1 MELRGPTDQKGVTEL
16 LGNTSLTVVL
26 GSTPP
31 NTADEPVLLKFTREL
46 CKLHLPVLLI
56 QPGTK
61 MPLDMRSSHEK
72 KQDPRSGVHMATDNP
87 TVLKKYIH
95 RARRDANE
103 KRPKTHPAPLEPNAP
118 LNFAVRLRGSGYV
131 VVDADTPQEVNA
143 LKQFLAPEFGGL
155 DKVPAPTVLTPG
167 GGGHSGGGH
176 WWFKLPETVT
186 ISDDMPAVHK
196 VTTEHGSFSVYLNDA
211 YVLIPPSTRPEGPYV
226 ANAPDNPLPITLAM
240 ELKTREV
247 SIKEAALERQRRA
260 EERAQHLQAGDFTLD
275 QSIAE
280 WAQSVSWEELLTRHG
295 WHASGT
301 VDGCGCAIFT
311 RPGAPSSP
319 KSATAHEASCSL
331 GRYDSENAP
340 LHVWTDNAP
349 DEIAAHILARN
360 TKTISKLTF
369 VALMEHGG
377 DMTKAINALGIK
389 IPMDLVGVPLDSAL
403 MAANQIGEGAH
414 SAVTA
419 ADSTA
424 TLGGPSAVT
433 AASTYRPEP
442 EPAIEQV
449 NQPWIDRDR
458 DHAEEFIE
466 HIPQY
471 KGKPNLEGNMCVD
484 NEWGVMVHGHDPD
497 KEYPEPVS
505 NPMMNSVEAENIHE
519 DEEALIVKHDVM
531 VSPIKEEHHQWA
543 PGQEQLGSKD
553 PADGIDPRTVKDVMG
568 RGVFSMW
575 GVNTGVND
583 EEIKALQKIRP
594 GFADWQGDNQE
605 VPKVTW
611 DVDGLIEH
619 RGFTSIIGTPGAG
632 KSFVALDMILHMA
645 TGKPWQGR
653 DVQQQNVLYVIG
665 EGLPGVIARVR
676 EWEIRHEEDL
686 RGKFFMIKEPMLT
699 NGNAATWAWMC
710 ALMLKY
716 NIKTVV
722 FDTLSRMIAGTDENS
737 SKEMNQVINVFD
749 KVRTVTG
756 AGVVVVHHT
765 SKSGSSGRGSSALQG
780 ALDSEIMV
788 EKDHKLDKRGEPVKD
803 DKCVGKPIRI
813 RTTKVK
819 NGEGAEG
826 EDSIKLSITKSGE
839 SALLTDRVGN
849 VGNPTLG
856 LPNGQPAPVE
866 ALTVEEQLAAAR
878 AEIDRLKAENTAPVA
893 EPPAEVT
900 SAPAPTLAAVPDP
913 EPEPVA
919 PVAAPAPVVE
929 QVRPEPDVSHLF
941 GVPSMAPE
949 LVEEPEPAPEPF
961 TPTHLVEGLTDA
973 QLELQVTT
981 PNPMLAALAQMELD
995 KRRAAATPPLAPV
1008 PAPEP
1013 VAEPTPPVNPAA
1025 LFGTP
1030 SMAQPPASEQVP
1042 APPAEVIDAP
1052 AAPQAPTPEPAPTPP
1067 PVETVQAPLQ
1077 PFGAPPVAVSPFLN
1091 PPPQVPAGLDFESVT
1106 SQVSSIVF
1114 GKLTGQ
1120 PPWET
1125 VTVTDVLAELRTN
1138 VPIDGATATNLVT
1151 YLLGEL
1157 ATVGKLTQASKGTYR
1172 LRT

>member
-1 MELRGPTDQKGVTEL
+1 M

-131 VVDADTPQEVNA
+131 VVDADTPQEVEA
-143 LKQFLAPEFGGL
+143 LKRFLAPEFGGL

-247 SIKEAALERQRRA
+247 SIKEAALERQRRV
-260 EERAQHLQAGDFTLD
+260 EERAAHLQAGDFTLD

-295 WHASGT
+295 WHAAGT

-349 DEIAAHILARN
+349 DEIAAHIIARN

-403 MAANQIGEGAH
+403 MAANHIGEGAP
-414 SAVTA
+414 SALTV
-419 ADSTA
+419 ADSTT
-424 TLGGPSAVT
+424 TLTGPSAVS
-433 AASTYRPEP
+433 AANTYRPDP
-442 EPAIEQV
+442 EPALEQV

-497 KEYPEPVS
+497 KDYPEPVS
-505 NPMMNSVEAENIHE
+505 NPMMNSVEADNIHE

-575 GVNTGVND
+575 GVNTGTNAD
-583 EEIKALQKIRP
+583 EIKALQKIRP
-594 GFADWQGDNQE
+594 GFADWQGETQE
-605 VPKVTW
+605 IPKVTW

-665 EGLPGVIARVR
+665 EGLPGVITRVR

-686 RGKFFMIKEPMLT
+686 RGKFFMITEPMLT

-765 SKSGSSGRGSSALQG
+765 SKSGGSGRGSSALQG

-849 VGNPTLG
+849 IGKPTLG
-856 LPNGQPAPVE
+856 LPDGQPAPVE

-878 AEIDRLKAENTAPVA
+878 AEIERLKAENTAPVA
-893 EPPAEVT
+893 APEPAEVID
-900 SAPAPTLAAVPDP
+900 APAPTLVAVPDP
-913 EPEPVA
+913 EPELVA
-919 PVAAPAPVVE
+919 EPTPVAAPVGE
-929 QVRPEPDVSHLF
+929 QVQPDVSHLF

-949 LVEEPEPAPEPF
+949 LVEEPEPAPAPF
-961 TPTHLVEGLTDA
+961 TPTHLVEGMTDA

-995 KRRAAATPPLAPV
+995 KRRAVVETPPA

-1013 VAEPTPPVNPAA
+1013 VPVAPPTPPVDHFA

-1030 SMAQPPASEQVP
+1030 STAGMDPVP
-1042 APPAEVIDAP
+1042 VPVTAPPAEVIDAP
-1052 AAPQAPTPEPAPTPP
+1052 AAAPQAPIPEPVQPPVPTPP
-1067 PVETVQAPLQ
+1067 LAETVQAPLQ

-1091 PPPQVPAGLDFESVT
+1091 PPPQVPAGLDFQAVT

-1125 VTVTDVLAELRTN
+1125 VTVTDVLSELRTN
-1138 VPIDGATATNLVT
+1138 TPLDGDTATKLVT

-1157 ATVGKLTQASKGTYR
+1157 ATVGKLTQANQGTYR

>member
-1 MELRGPTDQKGVTEL
+1 M

-61 MPLDMRSSHEK
+61 LPLDMRSSHEK

-167 GGGHSGGGH
+167 GGGHNGGGH
-176 WWFKLPETVT
+176 WWFKLPDTVT

-226 ANAPDNPLPITLAM
+226 ANSPDNPLPLTLAM

-247 SIKEAALERQRRA
+247 SIKEAAVERQRRA
-260 EERAQHLQAGDFTLD
+260 EERAAHLQAGDFTLD

-280 WAQSVSWEELLTRHG
+280 WAQSVSWDELLTRHG

-331 GRYDSENAP
+331 GRYDAENSP

-349 DEIAAHILARN
+349 DEIAAHIIARN

-403 MAANQIGEGAH
+403 MAANHIGEGAA
-414 SAVTA
+414 SAITA
-419 ADSTA
+419 ADSTTA
-424 TLGGPSAVT
+424 LGGPSAVT
-433 AASTYRPEP
+433 AANTYRPDP
-442 EPAIEQV
+442 EPALEQV

-497 KEYPEPVS
+497 KDYPEPVS

-575 GVNTGVND
+575 GVNTGTNA

-594 GFADWQGDNQE
+594 GFADWQGETQE
-605 VPKVTW
+605 IPKVTW

-686 RGKFFMIKEPMLT
+686 RGKFFMITEPMLT

-765 SKSGSSGRGSSALQG
+765 SKSGGSGRGSSALQG

-788 EKDHKLDKRGEPVKD
+788 EKDHKLDKRGEPIRD
-803 DKCVGKPIRI
+803 DKCVGKPIRV

-826 EDSIKLSITKSGE
+826 EDSIKLSITKSGD

-849 VGNPTLG
+849 LGAPTLG
-856 LPNGQPAPVE
+856 LPDGQPAPVE

-878 AEIDRLKAENTAPVA
+878 AEIERLKAENTAPVA
-893 EPPAEVT
+893 APEPPAEVID
-900 SAPAPTLAAVPDP
+900 SPAPTRVAVPDP
-913 EPEPVA
+913 EPEPA
-919 PVAAPAPVVE
+919 PVTTPAPVVE
-929 QVRPEPDVSHLF
+929 QPQPDVSHLF

-1067 PVETVQAPLQ
+1067 PAETVQAPLQ
-1077 PFGAPPVAVSPFLN
+1077 PFGTPPVAVSPFLN
-1091 PPPQVPAGLDFESVT
+1091 PPPQVPAGLDFKGVT
-1106 SQVSSIVF
+1106 AQVSAIVF

-1138 VPIDGATATNLVT
+1138 VPLDGDTATKLVT

-1157 ATVGKLTQASKGTYR
+1157 ATVGKLTQANQGTYR

>member
-1 MELRGPTDQKGVTEL
+1 M

-31 NTADEPVLLKFTREL
+31 NTADEPVLLRFTREL

-61 MPLDMRSSHEK
+61 LPLDMRSSHEK

-87 TVLKKYIH
+87 TTLKKYIH
-95 RARRDANE
+95 RARRDASE

-118 LNFAVRLRGSGYV
+118 LNFAVRLRGSSYV

-167 GGGHSGGGH
+167 GGGHNGGGH
-176 WWFKLPETVT
+176 WWFKLPDTVT

-280 WAQSVSWEELLTRHG
+280 WAQSVTWDELLTRHG
-295 WHASGT
+295 WHAAGT

-331 GRYDSENAP
+331 GRYESENAP

-349 DEIAAHILARN
+349 DEIVAHIIARN

-403 MAANQIGEGAH
+403 MAANQIGEGAT
-414 SAVTA
+414 SALTA
-419 ADSTA
+419 ADSTTA
-424 TLGGPSAVT
+424 LTGPSAVT
-433 AASTYRPEP
+433 AANTYRPDP

-497 KEYPEPVS
+497 KDYPEPVS
-505 NPMMNSVEAENIHE
+505 NPMMNSVEADNIHE

-575 GVNTGVND
+575 GVSTGTNE
-583 EEIKALQKIRP
+583 EEIRALQKIRP
-594 GFADWQGDNQE
+594 GFADWQGENQE

-788 EKDHKLDKRGEPVKD
+788 EKDHKIDKRGEPVKD

-849 VGNPTLG
+849 LGAPTLG
-856 LPNGQPAPVE
+856 LPDGQPAPVE

-878 AEIDRLKAENTAPVA
+878 AEIERLKAENTAPVA
-893 EPPAEVT
+893 APEPPAEVID
-900 SAPAPTLAAVPDP
+900 SPAPTRVAVPDP
-913 EPEPVA
+913 EPEPA
-919 PVAAPAPVVE
+919 PVTTPAPVVE
-929 QVRPEPDVSHLF
+929 QPQPDVSHLF

-1052 AAPQAPTPEPAPTPP
+1052 AAPQAPTPEPEPTPP
-1067 PVETVQAPLQ
+1067 PAETVQAPLQ
-1077 PFGAPPVAVSPFLN
+1077 PFGTPPVAVSPFLN
-1091 PPPQVPAGLDFESVT
+1091 PPPQVPAGLDFKGVT
-1106 SQVSSIVF
+1106 AQVSSIVF

-1138 VPIDGATATNLVT
+1138 VPLDGDTATKLVT

-1157 ATVGKLTQASKGTYR
+1157 ATVGKLTQANQGTYR

>member
-1 MELRGPTDQKGVTEL
+1 M

-131 VVDADTPQEVNA
+131 VVDADTPQEVEA
-143 LKQFLAPEFGGL
+143 LKQLLAPEFGGL

-260 EERAQHLQAGDFTLD
+260 EERAAHLQAGDFTLD

-280 WAQSVSWEELLTRHG
+280 WAQSVTWEELLTRHG
-295 WHASGT
+295 WHAAGT
-301 VDGCGCAIFT
+301 VDGCGCGIFT

-319 KSATAHEASCSL
+319 KSATAHEATCSL
-331 GRYDSENAP
+331 GRYDAENSP

-349 DEIAAHILARN
+349 DELANHIITRN

-403 MAANQIGEGAH
+403 MAANHIGEGAH
-414 SAVTA
+414 SALTA
-419 ADSTA
+419 ADSTTTTTA
-424 TLGGPSAVT
+424 LGGPSAVT
-433 AASTYRPEP
+433 AANTYRPDP

-505 NPMMNSVEAENIHE
+505 NPMMNSVEADNIHE

-575 GVNTGVND
+575 GVSTGTNE
-583 EEIKALQKIRP
+583 EEIRALQKIRP
-594 GFADWQGDNQE
+594 GFADWQGETQE
-605 VPKVTW
+605 IPKVTW

-765 SKSGSSGRGSSALQG
+765 SKSGGSGRGSSALQG

-866 ALTVEEQLAAAR
+866 ALTVEEQLTAAR
-878 AEIDRLKAENTAPVA
+878 AEIERLKAENTAPVA
-893 EPPAEVT
+893 APEPPAEVID
-900 SAPAPTLAAVPDP
+900 SPAPTLVAVPDP
-913 EPEPVA
+913 EPEPA
-919 PVAAPAPVVE
+919 PVTTPAPVVE
-929 QVRPEPDVSHLF
+929 QPQPDVSHLF

-961 TPTHLVEGLTDA
+961 TPTYLVEGLTDA

-995 KRRAAATPPLAPV
+995 KRRAAQTPPAPV
-1008 PAPEP
+1008 AASGPVVAPEP
-1013 VAEPTPPVNPAA
+1013 VAAPVNPAV

-1030 SMAQPPASEQVP
+1030 STAGMGPVP
-1042 APPAEVIDAP
+1042 APLAEPPA
-1052 AAPQAPTPEPAPTPP
+1052 
-1067 PVETVQAPLQ
+1067 ETVQAPLQ

-1091 PPPQVPAGLDFESVT
+1091 PPPQVPAGLDFKGVT
-1106 SQVSSIVF
+1106 AQVSAIVF

-1138 VPIDGATATNLVT
+1138 VPLDGATATNLVT

>member
-1 MELRGPTDQKGVTEL
+1 M

-26 GSTPP
+26 GSTPL

-61 MPLDMRSSHEK
+61 LPLDMRSSHEK

-87 TVLKKYIH
+87 TTLKKYIH
-95 RARRDANE
+95 RARRDASE

-211 YVLIPPSTRPEGPYV
+211 YVMIPPSTRPEGPYV

-247 SIKEAALERQRRA
+247 SIKEAAVERQRRA
-260 EERAQHLQAGDFTLD
+260 EERAQHLLAGDFTLD

-280 WAQSVSWEELLTRHG
+280 WAQSVTWDELLTRHG

-331 GRYDSENAP
+331 GRYDAENSP

-349 DEIAAHILARN
+349 DEIAAHIIARN

-403 MAANQIGEGAH
+403 LAANQIGDGAA
-414 SAVTA
+414 SAITA
-419 ADSTA
+419 ADSTTA
-424 TLGGPSAVT
+424 LTGPSAVT
-433 AASTYRPEP
+433 AANTYRPDP

-484 NEWGVMVHGHDPD
+484 SEWGVMVHGHDPD

-575 GVNTGVND
+575 GVNTGTNA

-594 GFADWQGDNQE
+594 GFADWQGETQE
-605 VPKVTW
+605 IPKVTW
-611 DVDGLIEH
+611 DVDGLVEH

-788 EKDHKLDKRGEPVKD
+788 EKDHKLDKRGEPIRD

-849 VGNPTLG
+849 LGAPTLG
-856 LPNGQPAPVE
+856 LPDGQPAPVE

-878 AEIDRLKAENTAPVA
+878 AEIERLKAENTAPVA
-893 EPPAEVT
+893 APEPPAEVID
-900 SAPAPTLAAVPDP
+900 SPAPTRVAVPDP
-913 EPEPVA
+913 EPEPA
-919 PVAAPAPVVE
+919 PVTTPAPVVE
-929 QVRPEPDVSHLF
+929 QPQPDVSHLF

-1042 APPAEVIDAP
+1042 APSAEVIDAP

-1067 PVETVQAPLQ
+1067 PAETVQAPLQ
-1077 PFGAPPVAVSPFLN
+1077 PFGTPPVAVSPFLN
-1091 PPPQVPAGLDFESVT
+1091 PPPQVPAGLDFKGVT
-1106 SQVSSIVF
+1106 AQVSAIVF

-1138 VPIDGATATNLVT
+1138 VPLDGDTATKLVT

-1157 ATVGKLTQASKGTYR
+1157 ATVGKLTQANQGTYR

>member
-1 MELRGPTDQKGVTEL
+1 M

-56 QPGTK
+56 HPGTK
-61 MPLDMRSSHEK
+61 LPLDMRSSHEK

-87 TVLKKYIH
+87 TTLKKYIH
-95 RARRDANE
+95 RARRDASE

-131 VVDADTPQEVNA
+131 VVDADTPKEVNA
-143 LKQFLAPEFGGL
+143 LRMFLAPEFGGV

-176 WWFKLPETVT
+176 WWFKLPDTVT

-295 WHASGT
+295 WHAAGT
-301 VDGCGCAIFT
+301 VDGCGCSIFT

-331 GRYDSENAP
+331 GRYDVENAP

-403 MAANQIGEGAH
+403 MAANQIGEG
-414 SAVTA
+414 SASAITA
-419 ADSTA
+419 ADSITA
-424 TLGGPSAVT
+424 LTGPSAMD
-433 AASTYRPEP
+433 AANTYRP

-471 KGKPNLEGNMCVD
+471 KGNPNLEGNMCVD

-575 GVNTGVND
+575 GVSTGVND
-583 EEIKALQKIRP
+583 EEIRALQKIRP
-594 GFADWQGDNQE
+594 GFADWQGENQE
-605 VPKVTW
+605 VPKVSW

-765 SKSGSSGRGSSALQG
+765 SKSGGSGRGSSALQG

-788 EKDHKLDKRGEPVKD
+788 EKDHKLDKRGEPIKD

-849 VGNPTLG
+849 LGAPTLG
-856 LPNGQPAPVE
+856 LPDGQPAPVE

-878 AEIDRLKAENTAPVA
+878 AEIERLKAVSTAPV
-893 EPPAEVT
+893 
-900 SAPAPTLAAVPDP
+900 SAPEPVSEVVDAPAAPTLVAVPAP
-913 EPEPVA
+913 E
-919 PVAAPAPVVE
+919 PAPVTQPAETV
-929 QVRPEPDVSHLF
+929 QAQPEPNVSHLF

-949 LVEEPEPAPEPF
+949 LVEEPEPVAVPEPA
-961 TPTHLVEGLTDA
+961 TYAPTSQVDTMSIEHLERQV
-973 QLELQVTT
+973 LE
-981 PNPMLAALAQMELD
+981 PNPMYAALAKMELD
-995 KRRAAATPPLAPV
+995 KRRAATTPPPAPVTEPVLAPGIVQESTPV
-1008 PAPEP
+1008 PTS
-1013 VAEPTPPVNPAA
+1013 PTQPPMNPAA

-1030 SMAQPPASEQVP
+1030 SGTTAPTQVPVPVPTPPTPEPVP
-1042 APPAEVIDAP
+1042 APPPAETA
-1052 AAPQAPTPEPAPTPP
+1052 
-1067 PVETVQAPLQ
+1067 QAPLH
-1077 PFGAPPVAVSPFLN
+1077 PFGTPPVAVSPFLN
-1091 PPPQVPAGLDFESVT
+1091 PPPQVPAGLDFKAVT
-1106 SQVSSIVF
+1106 AQVSSIVF
-1114 GKLTGQ
+1114 DKLTGQ
-1120 PPWET
+1120 PPWEC

-1138 VPIDGATATNLVT
+1138 VPLDGDTATKLVT
-1151 YLLGEL
+1151 YLMGEL
-1157 ATVGKLTQASKGTYR
+1157 ATVGKLTQANQGTYR

>member
-1 MELRGPTDQKGVTEL
+1 M

-167 GGGHSGGGH
+167 GGGHNGGGH
-176 WWFKLPETVT
+176 WWFKLPDTVT

-280 WAQSVSWEELLTRHG
+280 WAQSVSWDELLTRHG

-349 DEIAAHILARN
+349 DEIAAHIIARN

-433 AASTYRPEP
+433 AANTYNPAP

-466 HIPQY
+466 HVPQY

-497 KEYPEPVS
+497 KDYPEPVS

-575 GVNTGVND
+575 GVNTGTNA

-594 GFADWQGDNQE
+594 GFADWQGETQE
-605 VPKVTW
+605 IPKVTW
-611 DVDGLIEH
+611 DVDGLVEH

-686 RGKFFMIKEPMLT
+686 RGKFFMITEPMLT

-765 SKSGSSGRGSSALQG
+765 SKSGGSGRGSSALQG

-788 EKDHKLDKRGEPVKD
+788 EKDHKIDKRGEPIRD

-878 AEIDRLKAENTAPVA
+878 AEIERLKAENTAPVA
-893 EPPAEVT
+893 APEPAEVID
-900 SAPAPTLAAVPDP
+900 APASHLTVVPDP

-919 PVAAPAPVVE
+919 EPTPVV
-929 QVRPEPDVSHLF
+929 EPDVSHLF

-949 LVEEPEPAPEPF
+949 LVEEPEPAPAPF

-973 QLELQVTT
+973 QLEMQVTT

-995 KRRAAATPPLAPV
+995 KRRAVQTPPPAQVPAPV
-1008 PAPEP
+1008 P
-1013 VAEPTPPVNPAA
+1013 PTPPVNPAV

-1030 SMAQPPASEQVP
+1030 STAGTTHVP
-1042 APPAEVIDAP
+1042 EPVAEVFDAP
-1052 AAPQAPTPEPAPTPP
+1052 AVPQVSTPEPPPVPTPP
-1067 PVETVQAPLQ
+1067 PLETVQAPLQ
-1077 PFGAPPVAVSPFLN
+1077 PFGTPPVAVSPFLN

-1120 PPWET
+1120 PPWEC

-1138 VPIDGATATNLVT
+1138 VPLDGATATNLVT

>member
-1 MELRGPTDQKGVTEL
+1 M

-176 WWFKLPETVT
+176 WWFKLPDTVT

-260 EERAQHLQAGDFTLD
+260 EERAAHLQAGDFTLD

-349 DEIAAHILARN
+349 DEIANHIITRN

-403 MAANQIGEGAH
+403 MVANHIGEGAH
-414 SAVTA
+414 SALTA

-433 AASTYRPEP
+433 AANTYNPDP

-497 KEYPEPVS
+497 KDYPEPVS
-505 NPMMNSVEAENIHE
+505 NPMMNSVEADNIHE

-575 GVNTGVND
+575 GVNTGTNA

-594 GFADWQGDNQE
+594 GFADWQGENQE

-632 KSFVALDMILHMA
+632 KSFVALDMVLHMA

-665 EGLPGVIARVR
+665 EGLPGVITRVR

-686 RGKFFMIKEPMLT
+686 RGKFFMITEPMLT

-765 SKSGSSGRGSSALQG
+765 SKSGGSGRGSSALQG

-849 VGNPTLG
+849 IGNPTLG

-878 AEIDRLKAENTAPVA
+878 AEIERLKAENTAPVA
-893 EPPAEVT
+893 APEPAEVID
-900 SAPAPTLAAVPDP
+900 APASHLTVVPDP

-919 PVAAPAPVVE
+919 EPTPVA
-929 QVRPEPDVSHLF
+929 EPDVTHLF

-949 LVEEPEPAPEPF
+949 LVAEPEPVPAPF

-973 QLELQVTT
+973 QLEMQVTT

-995 KRRAAATPPLAPV
+995 KRRAVQTPPPAQVPAPVPPTPPVNPAVLFGTPSTAGMDPV

-1013 VAEPTPPVNPAA
+1013 VAPP
-1025 LFGTP
+1025 
-1030 SMAQPPASEQVP
+1030 QP
-1042 APPAEVIDAP
+1042 I
-1052 AAPQAPTPEPAPTPP
+1052 PEPVAEPQPTPP
-1067 PVETVQAPLQ
+1067 PLETVQAPMQ
-1077 PFGAPPVAVSPFLN
+1077 PFGTPPVAVSPFLN
-1091 PPPQVPAGLDFESVT
+1091 PPPQVPAGLDFEGVT

-1138 VPIDGATATNLVT
+1138 IPLDGTTATNLVT

>member
-1 MELRGPTDQKGVTEL
+1 M

-31 NTADEPVLLKFTREL
+31 NTADEPVLLRFTREL

-61 MPLDMRSSHEK
+61 LPLDMRSSHEK

-87 TVLKKYIH
+87 TTLKKYIH
-95 RARRDANE
+95 RARRDASE

-131 VVDADTPQEVNA
+131 VVDADTPEEVNA
-143 LKQFLAPEFGGL
+143 LKMFLAPEFGGL

-167 GGGHSGGGH
+167 GGGHNGGGH
-176 WWFKLPETVT
+176 WWFKLPDTVT

-280 WAQSVSWEELLTRHG
+280 WAQSVTWEELLTRHG
-295 WHASGT
+295 WHAAGT
-301 VDGCGCAIFT
+301 VDGCGCGIFT

-349 DEIAAHILARN
+349 DEIAAHIIARN

-377 DMTKAINALGIK
+377 DMTEAINALGIK

-403 MAANQIGEGAH
+403 MAANQIGEGAT
-414 SAVTA
+414 SALTA
-419 ADSTA
+419 ADSTTA
-424 TLGGPSAVT
+424 LTGPSAVT
-433 AASTYRPEP
+433 AANTYRPDP

-497 KEYPEPVS
+497 KDYPEPVS
-505 NPMMNSVEAENIHE
+505 NPMMNSVEADNIHE

-575 GVNTGVND
+575 GVSTGVND

-594 GFADWQGDNQE
+594 GFADWQGENQE

-788 EKDHKLDKRGEPVKD
+788 EKDHKIDKRGEPVKD

-819 NGEGAEG
+819 NGEGVEG

-849 VGNPTLG
+849 LGAPTLG
-856 LPNGQPAPVE
+856 LPDGQPAPVE

-878 AEIDRLKAENTAPVA
+878 AEIERLKAENTAPVA
-893 EPPAEVT
+893 APEPPAEVID
-900 SAPAPTLAAVPDP
+900 APAPTPVSVPDP
-913 EPEPVA
+913 EPAPA
-919 PVAAPAPVVE
+919 PVTTPAPVVE
-929 QVRPEPDVSHLF
+929 QPQPDVSHLF

-1025 LFGTP
+1025 LFGIP

-1042 APPAEVIDAP
+1042 APPAE
-1052 AAPQAPTPEPAPTPP
+1052 
-1067 PVETVQAPLQ
+1067 TVQAPLQ
-1077 PFGAPPVAVSPFLN
+1077 PFGTSPVAVSPFLN
-1091 PPPQVPAGLDFESVT
+1091 PPPQVPAGLDFKGVT
-1106 SQVSSIVF
+1106 AQVSAIVF

-1138 VPIDGATATNLVT
+1138 VPLDGDTATKLVT